1 MNELRK
7 QSDGSVVNEA
17 VFRRSH
23 NISFPNP
30 LTDESAIIAGYN
42 LLLEGTKPT
51 ASTVYEEVVRDG
63 EEQIS
68 GKWYTK
74 YKVVTN
80 NTSDIDTTTAT
91 VQRKIRDERLAET
104 DFYALSDVTMSTDMS
119 TYRQALRDM
128 PTASGWPHTHTWPT
142 KPS

>member
-42 LLLEGTKPT
+42 LILKGTKPT

-80 NTSDIDTTTAT
+80 NTSDIDNTTAV

-104 DFYALSDVTMSTDMS
+104 DFYALSDVTMSDEMK
-119 TYRQALRDM
+119 TYRQALRDLSS
-128 PTASGWPHTHTWPT
+128 ASGWPHTHSFPT

>member
-7 QSDGSVVNEA
+7 QSDGSIVNEP
-17 VFRRSH
+17 VFRKSH
-23 NISFPNP
+23 NITFPTP

-74 YKVVTN
+74 YKVITN
-80 NTSDIDTTTAT
+80 NTSSVDNSEAL

-119 TYRQALRDM
+119 TYRQALRDI
-128 PTASGWPHTHTWPT
+128 PSASCCPHTHTWPT